1 MVKYLQDLS
10 LGFHALAD
18 PTRRAIL
25 EDLTEG
31 AANVTS
37 LAEHHEMTLP
47 ALLKHVRV
55 LENAGL
61 VKTEKQGRQRIC
73 EMQPKALEDVGEWIA
88 DCRDRWSQRFVSLAE
103 YLEGKQK

>member
-31 AANVTS
+31 AANVSS

-61 VKTEKQGRQRIC
+61 VKTEKLGRQRMC
-73 EMQPKALEDVGEWIA
+73 EMQPQALEDVGAWITH
-88 DCRDRWSQRFVSLAE
+88 CRDRWNRRFDSLAE
-103 YLEGKQK
+103 YLEENKK

>member
-1 MVKYLQDLS
+1 M
-10 LGFHALAD
+10 AD
-18 PTRRAIL
+18 PTRRAIM

-31 AANVTS
+31 AANVSS

-61 VKTEKQGRQRIC
+61 VKTEKRGRQRIC
-73 EMQPKALEDVGEWIA
+73 EMQPQALEDVGAWITN
-88 DCRDRWSQRFVSLAE
+88 CRDRWSRRFDSLAD
-103 YLEGKQK
+103 YLEDNQK